1 MIYHYV
7 NQNSISG
14 LSLFWI
20 SFLQTNDYN
29 SVEGGK
35 NLLRDKA
42 KNKNNK
48 FEGEKWQSEKRVL
61 AIR

>member
-29 SVEGGK
+29 SVECDK
-35 NLLRDKA
+35 NFLRDKT

-48 FEGEKWQSEKRVL
+48 FEGEK
-61 AIR
+61 

>member
-20 SFLQTNDYN
+20 SFLQTDDYN
-29 SVEGGK
+29 SVECDK
-35 NLLRDKA
+35 NFLGDKT

-48 FEGEKWQSEKRVL
+48 FEGEK
-61 AIR
+61 